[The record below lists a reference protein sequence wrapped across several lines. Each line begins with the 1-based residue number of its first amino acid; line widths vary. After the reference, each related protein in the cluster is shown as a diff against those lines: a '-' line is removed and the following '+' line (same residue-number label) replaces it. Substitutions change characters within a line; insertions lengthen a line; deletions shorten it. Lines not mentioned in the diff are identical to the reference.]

1 MNSFPKSPKMPN
13 PADKPTIAVDIDDV
27 LGLSADEFIRYTNKK
42 WGTNLTVE
50 DYDEHW
56 AKVWKIDNEE
66 AADRLAVEYIEHS
79 THLVKSHKDALEVLT
94 ELSQNYKLVIATAR
108 RLRFQS
114 DTKAWINNHFGD
126 LFSEIHYAK
135 IWDEVSKE
143 RIQATKTEV
152 LRQIGAK
159 YLIDDQPKHCIAAA
173 EAGIKT
179 ILFGDYGWNREIKL
193 LPNMTRAKNW
203 QEVLEYFDEQG

>member
-1 MNSFPKSPKMPN
+1 MPK
-13 PADKPTIAVDIDDV
+13 PANKPTIAVDIDDV

-42 WGTNLTVE
+42 WGTKLTVE

-66 AADRLAVEYIEHS
+66 EADRLAIEYIEHS
-79 THLVKSHKDALEVLT
+79 NHLVKSHKDALEVLT
-94 ELSQNYKLVIATAR
+94 ELSQTYKLVIATAR
-108 RLRFQS
+108 RTRFQS

-135 IWDEVSKE
+135 IWDEVTKE

-152 LRQIGAK
+152 LRQIGAD

-173 EAGIKT
+173 EVGIKT
-179 ILFGDYGWNREIKL
+179 VLFGDYSWNRETKL

-203 QEVLEYFDEQG
+203 QEVLEYFDEQS